1 MADENRLNS
10 ILCKFDA
17 DWMASDEART
27 EATNDLYFS
36 RVSQWMTGYQTTPP
50 CNIADNSMLFAR
62 WSGSWSQRCAGTLST
77 FSSDPKMA
85 LILMQP
91 MLMGMYRTDMRHN
104 TAKIAVN
111 VGVREQIESGVG
123 AWRLV
128 TQYEDNDPTSNNQV
142 IRRLPIH
149 EACSHVIWDANSK
162 QMDKSDAKH
171 CTVINALSR
180 NGWKEF
186 AEDYGI
192 DPDTLLS
199 FQNPNDTW
207 LFPWVSNDVV
217 YVAEYYEVE
226 EKKEKVFIYRDP
238 LTGEPVSYY
247 QQDIKDVID
256 DR

>member
-1 MADENRLNS
+1 
-10 ILCKFDA
+10 
-17 DWMASDEART
+17 
-27 EATNDLYFS
+27 
-36 RVSQWMTGYQTTPP
+36 
-50 CNIADNSMLFAR
+50 
-62 WSGSWSQRCAGTLST
+62 
-77 FSSDPKMA
+77 
-85 LILMQP
+85 
-91 MLMGMYRTDMRHN
+91 MGMYRTDMRHN

-192 DPDTLLS
+192 DPDTLPS

>member
-1 MADENRLNS
+1 MRRN
-10 ILCKFDA
+10 
-17 DWMASDEART
+17 
-27 EATNDLYFS
+27 
-36 RVSQWMTGYQTTPP
+36 
-50 CNIADNSMLFAR
+50 
-62 WSGSWSQRCAGTLST
+62 LST
-77 FSSDPKMA
+77 FYSVTKDGANPDA
-85 LILMQP
+85 ADVLD
-91 MLMGMYRTDMRHN
+91 GMYRTDMRHN

-162 QMDKSDAKH
+162 QMDKSDAGH

-180 NGWKEF
+180 KWLEKSSQRITVLIRRR
-186 AEDYGI
+186 YH
-192 DPDTLLS
+192 LS
-199 FQNPNDTW
+199 RIRTIHGCFRGYRMM
-207 LFPWVSNDVV
+207 SS

-256 DR
+256 DPLIVDSLR